1 MLFTNLFTW
10 KWVWI
15 CREVITYE
23 RIDFFKGNDINKS
36 NKLKEYMICHYWY
49 FKDIGYEFQPY
60 VCNKCHDVSVM
71 VYDLDNFLI
80 LNTKGVDYRC
90 FMCNMSKN
98 TAIKLLNNSKLDG
111 KCTLWIWILVQTKHL
126 WIN

>member
-36 NKLKEYMICHYWY
+36 NKLKEYMICHCWY
-49 FKDIGYEFQPY
+49 FKDIGYKFQPY
-60 VCNKCHDVSVM
+60 VCNKCHDVSMM
-71 VYDLDNFLI
+71 VYDLNDFLI
-80 LNTKGVDYRC
+80 LNIKGVDCRC

-98 TAIKLLNNSKLDG
+98 TAIKLLNSSKLDD
-111 KCTLWIWILVQTKHL
+111 KCALWIWILVQTKHL
-126 WIN
+126 LK